1 MTTQVEL
8 TLNIGAKFY
17 AEITCAESQ
26 TGRTH
31 RAQVRVT
38 KSTITTK
45 MDLITGDGI
54 TIHATNPKILILQKG
69 ATATELIVCPTDSAI
84 WLFDCESTGATAD
97 DVVREAEGSV
107 LVTRDVTRATEATAD
122 ADASKLLTFSLTDG
136 QTLTTPEQTA
146 LQTKIGI
153 TGGSASA
160 VLYTAQ
166 TLTAPQQTQALTNQG
181 VTAAGR
187 AVAQAADASAQ
198 RTALELGSAATTS
211 ASAYATA
218 AQGTNDRTASGL
230 RTATTVVS
238 VLAATAPSSGQV
250 LTATGDAAAT
260 WQTPSVG
267 GVAIGDAVSGASDG
281 AMLYTSSG
289 LLANSE
295 KFRIVTGFVS
305 GVGATPLIT
314 GSNGY
319 SGSICLE
326 FGGVVLGRLDEA
338 PPAFGAGHGVELGG
352 FVGPGGGFWFS
363 YSENNLFSTPDLG
376 ITKSSST
383 KLQIELAAGGLG
395 DLAARVFNPDSIA
408 DSAAPVSSIYY
419 STTAGKLVYKDA
431 GGTVNALY

>member
-8 TLNIGAKFY
+8 ILNIGAKFY
-17 AEITCAESQ
+17 AEITCAEDQ
-26 TGRTH
+26 TARTH

-69 ATATELIVCPTDSAI
+69 ATGTELIVCPTDSAL
-84 WLFDCESTGATAD
+84 WVFDCESTGATAD

-238 VLAATAPSSGQV
+238 VSAATAPSSGQV
-250 LTATGDAAAT
+250 LTATGGAAAT
-260 WQTPSVG
+260 WQTPG
-267 GVAIGDAVSGASDG
+267 GGMAIGG
-281 AMLYTSSG
+281 T
-289 LLANSE
+289 
-295 KFRIVTGFVS
+295 VTGATAGRVPFFGS
-305 GVGATPLIT
+305 GPVLADSANIT
-314 GSNGY
+314 FES
-319 SGSICLE
+319 
-326 FGGVVLGRLDEA
+326 FGRLSLGNGIILGSTA
-338 PPAFGAGHGVELGG
+338 AVELGG
-352 FVGPGGGFWFS
+352 DGSALYLRAPNIYGAIPGVFSMAGRIESGALTVTNRTLAALNSAYPSPTLGQLGFITDELTGARHGICVGGGSIKLYVFYNGTNWV
-363 YSENNLFSTPDLG
+363 NL
-376 ITKSSST
+376 
-383 KLQIELAAGGLG
+383 
-395 DLAARVFNPDSIA
+395 
-408 DSAAPVSSIYY
+408 
-419 STTAGKLVYKDA
+419 
-431 GGTVNALY
+431 